1 MPKGL
6 DEDWVKASPGEA
18 KAQGYTFIIGYVS
31 QDATGKNLSLMDID
45 LAHEAGLDV
54 GIVYEF
60 NPRSALG
67 GAAQAGLDFYYAK
80 FHANAL
86 NVPQHVCL
94 YAAADWDVQDAELP
108 PVRAYFEHWTA
119 LCRTYGW
126 RSGVYAGYRVC
137 ADADIKSVTD
147 FRWQTYAWS
156 GGAWASGLAL
166 KQLHN
171 GVSVG
176 GASVDLDESVVFD
189 WGQWSPDGVTAMDTF
204 VSDAVYAI
212 CTGTLSVNGP
222 NGTPIGVGPAV
233 WEVARKQWQGSV
245 DTQLSALITNL
256 NAMSSVMS
264 QIASAVAAL
273 GQGSGGLTPQEA
285 DDLHAVAQ
293 ALGKLAN

>member
-6 DEDWVKASPGEA
+6 DEDWAKASPGEA
-18 KAQGYTFIIGYVS
+18 KTQGYTFIIGYVS
-31 QDATGKNLSLMDID
+31 QDDTGKNLSLMDID

-67 GAAQAGLDFYYAK
+67 GRDQADNDFYVAR

-86 NVPQHVCL
+86 GVPQHVCL
-94 YAAADWDVQDAELP
+94 YVAVDFDVQEADLP
-108 PVRAYFEHWTA
+108 EVRAYVARWTI

-126 RSGVYAGYRVC
+126 RSGVYSGYRVC
-137 ADADIKSVTD
+137 ADTDVKAFTD

-156 GGAWASGLAL
+156 GGLWASGLAL

-171 GVSVG
+171 GVTVG

-204 VSDAVYAI
+204 VSDAIYAI
-212 CTGTLSVNGP
+212 CTGTLQINGP
-222 NGTPIGVGPAV
+222 NGTTIGVGPSQ
-233 WEVARKQWQGSV
+233 WEVARKQWQASLDGQMSNV
-245 DTQLSALITNL
+245 ATNL
-256 NAMSSVMS
+256 NAISSVLS
-264 QIASAVAAL
+264 QVAAAVAAL

-285 DDLHAVAQ
+285 DDLHAVADG
-293 ALGKLAN
+293 LRKLTA